1 MTSPLAPNTGTERRR
16 GTDVQRARTVTSW
29 LSSACLGVVVARAGV
44 TGQIV
49 RPVVVV
55 SVQGLGGDFA
65 EEPVFRCEPA
75 TQATEP
81 FLECPAQA
89 R

>member
-1 MTSPLAPNTGTERRR
+1 MLSRTWWRPRTGRRSPG
-16 GTDVQRARTVTSW
+16 
-29 LSSACLGVVVARAGV
+29 GV
-44 TGQIV
+44 TDHV
-49 RPVVVV
+49 LWPVVVV

-75 TQATEP
+75 TLATEP

>member
-1 MTSPLAPNTGTERRR
+1 MSSG
-16 GTDVQRARTVTSW
+16 RARASP
-29 LSSACLGVVVARAGV
+29 
-44 TGQIV
+44 V
-49 RPVVVV
+49 RSFDRVVVV

>member
-1 MTSPLAPNTGTERRR
+1 
-16 GTDVQRARTVTSW
+16 
-29 LSSACLGVVVARAGV
+29 
-44 TGQIV
+44 
-49 RPVVVV
+49 VVVV

-89 R
+89 RWSEREAIGVGDEVAPDDVAEPPLERTDRLA